1 MNILALL
8 VLLSGITISICGAY
22 FSIIGLKLL
31 FVGGGISIVVMG
43 TALEVGKII
52 TATFLKQKWKEIG
65 WWMKTYMLLA
75 TLFLMGITSI
85 GIYGYLSAGY
95 TATSIAVQGYEQN
108 IESNNTK
115 IKEFEKEIETI
126 KKSDYNSEEI
136 AAIDTNR
143 KKFIEQKLQVV
154 AQKNQQI
161 ENIRKSSNTNQDA
174 SADIAA
180 AKQALELAKSSTD
193 TDVARELEQIKLFN
207 ARLEILDREVQKWMD
222 QGTGGLFKQNGLD
235 RARLVKE
242 GQSKERAEIDIQIK
256 SAQDRITKL
265 REQYTSQVK
274 EYNDRV
280 AAIENRSKGQRGDI
294 EANVKK
300 LEKDV
305 EEIMSSIDAYNKEAD
320 SKVTSLNSR
329 KGEMEDIGKK
339 KVIEYQ
345 NQIQSLRNQNTEF
358 KDKIVKTDVG
368 TFKFIANSLGIPL
381 DKAVNYFIWSIM
393 LVFDPLAVCLILA
406 YNVLI
411 VKAKDKEN
419 IVTPIAPSLTI
430 SPTPTPTPTLTPT
443 PTISSNYILEI
454 PVSPTQT
461 LTPTATPTVTLTA
474 TPTTTPTPTVSS
486 TIQLVEDVQV
496 TPTPSGLENQEQK
509 VIVKEVIRYIES
521 PKRLSPAEIVSTLNQ
536 NSNISH

>member
-1 MNILALL
+1 MSILAFL
-8 VLLSGITISICGAY
+8 VLLSGIAISICGAY

-65 WWMKTYMLLA
+65 WWMKSYMLLA
-75 TLFLMGITSI
+75 TLFLMAITSI

-95 TATSIAVQGYEQN
+95 NATSIAVQGYEQN
-108 IESNNTK
+108 IEANNVK

-126 KKSDYNSEEI
+126 KKSDYNAEEI
-136 AAIDTNR
+136 AAIDANR

-174 SADIAA
+174 SADIVS

-193 TDVARELEQIKLFN
+193 TDIARELEQVKLFN
-207 ARLEILDREVQKWMD
+207 ARLEILDKEVQKWMD

-242 GQSKERAEIDIQIK
+242 GQAKERADIDAQIK
-256 SAQDRITKL
+256 SSQDRISRL
-265 REQYTSQVK
+265 REQYAAQVK

-280 AAIENRSKGQRGDI
+280 SAIENRSKNQRGDI

-305 EEIMSSIDAYNKEAD
+305 EEIMASIDAYNKESD
-320 SKVTSLNSR
+320 NKVSSLNGK
-329 KGEMEDIGKK
+329 KGEMEEAGKK
-339 KVIEYQ
+339 KVVEYQ
-345 NQIQSLRNQNTEF
+345 NNIQSLRNENTSLKE
-358 KDKIVKTDVG
+358 KIVHTDVG

-393 LVFDPLAVCLILA
+393 AVFDPLAVCLILA
-406 YNVLI
+406 YNVLME
-411 VKAKDKEN
+411 KKKKEEP
-419 IVTPIAPSLTI
+419 VP

-443 PTISSNYILEI
+443 PE
-454 PVSPTQT
+454 PTV
-461 LTPTATPTVTLTA
+461 TPTVTPSS
-474 TPTTTPTPTVSS
+474 TPASTPEPTP
-486 TIQLVEDVQV
+486 EP
-496 TPTPSGLENQEQK
+496 TPTPS
-509 VIVKEVIRYIES
+509 
-521 PKRLSPAEIVSTLNQ
+521 AEIVLEQLPPPPPPAAPEAFMREHEYFSRPQ
-536 NSNISH
+536 P